1 MKKYSLVI
9 SFCLSITNLQAE
21 VLKVAT
27 SGNISTLLNPFC
39 CLVQGIINPHAM
51 MHDTLFSISTDGK
64 LNPELAISAEFISNN
79 KWIIKLRPNVT
90 YSNGRP
96 FNSDAVIK
104 NINYLKSPEA
114 QKFVMSAETRTI
126 KNIRSVDLLTLE
138 IETYEPDVLLDRR
151 LSTILLPEPWLYE
164 ELGPEN
170 FNKDPVGTGSFK
182 LENWNLNSQRPVLIK
197 NDTSWRPSL
206 EINRVE
212 IRVVKDATSLVQALL
227 SEIVDLGTNFGIT
240 ELGLLSESEYNI
252 ITRPGGII
260 AALALSNS
268 KPPFKDI
275 RVRQAINYAVDKV
288 SIAEIIMAGITKP
301 SGQPGVLGMSGF
313 DSEIK
318 PYPYNPKKA
327 KELLDEAGY
336 QNGFDFKAEV
346 LITGGVTEAA
356 SMYQKIAQ
364 DLSNVGVV
372 MNVQPLQGPQWISKY
387 FSGNWGKAD
396 SISATWN
403 SAAYWD
409 VIRAIEIFSCKK
421 PGAFF
426 CIPELMRE
434 IDATH
439 SMFSREKRSVALKEL
454 SKKMHDLAPS
464 LFLIEIVD
472 IIALKKKF
480 YNTNFRHKQLA
491 VEKLRVK

>member
-439 SMFSREKRSVALKEL
+439 SMFSREKRSVALKKL

>member
-1 MKKYSLVI
+1 M
-9 SFCLSITNLQAE
+9 QAE

>member
-1 MKKYSLVI
+1 MSKYSLI
-9 SFCLSITNLQAE
+9 ICFCLGITNLQAE

-27 SGNISTLLNPFC
+27 SGSVSTLLNPFC

-51 MHDTLFSISTDGK
+51 IHDTLFSVSTDGE
-64 LNPELAISAEFISNN
+64 LNPELALSAEPISKK

-96 FNSDAVIK
+96 FNAEAVIK

-126 KNIRSVDLLTLE
+126 KNIRLLGPLTLE
-138 IETYEPDVLLDRR
+138 VETFKPDVLLDRR
-151 LSTILLPEPWLYE
+151 FSTILLPEPWLYE

-182 LENWNLNSQRPVLIK
+182 IENWNLNSQRPVLIR
-197 NDTSWRPSL
+197 NNRSWRQSV

-212 IRVVKDATSLVQALL
+212 IRVVKDSTSLVQALM

-240 ELGLLSESEYNI
+240 ELGILSESKYNI

-268 KPPFKDI
+268 DPPFNDI
-275 RVRQAINYAVDKV
+275 RVRQAINYAVDKE
-288 SIAEIIMAGITKP
+288 SIAKIIMAGITKP
-301 SGQPGVLGMSGF
+301 SGQPGVFGMSGF
-313 DSEIK
+313 NSEIK
-318 PYPYNPKKA
+318 PYPYDPEKA
-327 KELLDEAGY
+327 KVLLDEAGY
-336 QNGFDFKAEV
+336 QNGFNFKAEV

-364 DLSNVGVV
+364 DLSNIGVV
-372 MNVQPLQGPQWISKY
+372 MNIQPLQGPQWISKY

-426 CIPELMRE
+426 CIPDLMKE

-439 SMFSREKRSVALKEL
+439 SMFSKENRLVALKEL

-480 YNTNFRHKQLA
+480 YNTKFRHKQLA
-491 VEKLRVK
+491 VEKLRVR